1 MCAHVVFSLSHMC
14 IGGCM
19 CVCMYF
25 DKDSLCSSAGL
36 KVSAIPLPLAEWDYR
51 TVLLHLPPNLLYDK
65 VQAV

>member
-1 MCAHVVFSLSHMC
+1 
-14 IGGCM
+14 M